1 VGRKRPRDRRLLLLH
16 VAGAAAGGR
25 RAARRRDVT
34 ATGTQERIMA
44 RKVLIADDEQN
55 IVISLEFL
63 LKREGF
69 EVLVA
74 ADGDAALQM
83 VAEHH
88 PDLVLLDVMMPKR
101 NGYEVCQRM
110 RERPDWRGIKI
121 IMLSAKG
128 RDVEVSK
135 GVSLGADL
143 YVTKPFSN
151 ADLVA
156 QINALLAAT

>member
-1 VGRKRPRDRRLLLLH
+1 
-16 VAGAAAGGR
+16 
-25 RAARRRDVT
+25 VT

>member
-1 VGRKRPRDRRLLLLH
+1 
-16 VAGAAAGGR
+16 
-25 RAARRRDVT
+25 VT
-34 ATGTQERIMA
+34 ATGTQERNMA

-74 ADGDAALQM
+74 ADGEAALQM

-110 RERPDWRGIKI
+110 RERPDWRGTKI

-151 ADLVA
+151 AELVA
-156 QINALLAAT
+156 QINALLGPA

>member
-1 VGRKRPRDRRLLLLH
+1 M
-16 VAGAAAGGR
+16 
-25 RAARRRDVT
+25 ARR
-34 ATGTQERIMA
+34 
-44 RKVLIADDEQN
+44 VLIADDEQN

-74 ADGDAALQM
+74 RDGEAALQM
-83 VAEHH
+83 VAKHH

-101 NGYEVCQRM
+101 SGYEVCQRM
-110 RERPDWRGIKI
+110 RERPEWRGIKI
-121 IMLSAKG
+121 IMLSAMG

-151 ADLVA
+151 AELVA
-156 QINALLAAT
+156 QINALLAPA